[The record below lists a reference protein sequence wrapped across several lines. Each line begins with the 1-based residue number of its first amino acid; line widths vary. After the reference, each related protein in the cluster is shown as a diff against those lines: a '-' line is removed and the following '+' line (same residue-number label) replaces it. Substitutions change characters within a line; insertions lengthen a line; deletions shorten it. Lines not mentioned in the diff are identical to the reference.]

1 MEWPRSK
8 RYRTLNDISETE
20 YNSLL
25 ERVNHCPY
33 RETYHIQPKTGLLND
48 PNGLSFFQG
57 EYHLFYQWFPLG
69 PVHGLKHWYHV
80 SSKDLVHWKDCG
92 IGLSPEKY
100 YESHGVFSGTGFVKG
115 DQLYLFYTGN
125 TRDKD
130 WIRTP
135 YQCLA
140 VMDSKGNIV
149 KHEEPL
155 ICDSP
160 KEYTD
165 NFRDPKVFQQD
176 DTYYCLIGAETKENK
191 GVVAYYSSADLIH
204 WEYEGALD
212 IPSVNGFMLECPD
225 YFELNDQGILIFCAQ
240 GQKPDGDHF
249 RNIFPAGYVIGDK
262 IDFKHPEITGN
273 EYQEL
278 DRGFDFYA
286 PQTTLDEKGR
296 RILVGWLGL
305 PGVDC
310 ITDEN
315 EWAHCLTLPRELQVI
330 DGRLYQKPAAELEN
344 IRKNQRSAAS
354 EISGEKTF
362 DGFCGKIYNLEC
374 TFTDLKCKKA
384 GVKLRAGENEET
396 LFYLDKTTNKL
407 VLNRE
412 KSGRL
417 YAEEYGQIRQCDFD
431 EDHLKLQI
439 FVDTSSIEIFVNDG
453 LEVFTTRIY
462 TQEESQGITFFAEG
476 NAKLQASIWDL
487 KL

>member
-1 MEWPRSK
+1 
-8 RYRTLNDISETE
+8 
-20 YNSLL
+20 
-25 ERVNHCPY
+25 
-33 RETYHIQPKTGLLND
+33 
-48 PNGLSFFQG
+48 
-57 EYHLFYQWFPLG
+57 
-69 PVHGLKHWYHV
+69 
-80 SSKDLVHWKDCG
+80 
-92 IGLSPEKY
+92 
-100 YESHGVFSGTGFVKG
+100 
-115 DQLYLFYTGN
+115 
-125 TRDKD
+125 
-130 WIRTP
+130 
-135 YQCLA
+135 
-140 VMDSKGNIV
+140 
-149 KHEEPL
+149 
-155 ICDSP
+155 
-160 KEYTD
+160 
-165 NFRDPKVFQQD
+165 
-176 DTYYCLIGAETKENK
+176 
-191 GVVAYYSSADLIH
+191 
-204 WEYEGALD
+204 
-212 IPSVNGFMLECPD
+212 
-225 YFELNDQGILIFCAQ
+225 
-240 GQKPDGDHF
+240 
-249 RNIFPAGYVIGDK
+249 
-262 IDFKHPEITGN
+262 
-273 EYQEL
+273 
-278 DRGFDFYA
+278 
-286 PQTTLDEKGR
+286 
-296 RILVGWLGL
+296 
-305 PGVDC
+305 
-310 ITDEN
+310 
-315 EWAHCLTLPRELQVI
+315 CLTLPRELQVI

>member
-1 MEWPRSK
+1 MLVGGESLEHKGVLLFYSGSRADRFS
-8 RYRTLNDISETE
+8 YR
-20 YNSLL
+20 
-25 ERVNHCPY
+25 
-33 RETYHIQPKTGLLND
+33 GLLD
-48 PNGLSFFQG
+48 LGKQDFGYMMECPN
-57 EYHLFYQWFPLG
+57 
-69 PVHGLKHWYHV
+69 
-80 SSKDLVHWKDCG
+80 
-92 IGLSPEKY
+92 Y
-100 YESHGVFSGTGFVKG
+100 YEEDGAGVLFFSPMGMPGGSKYDYRNVFSVVYCVGKPLDTVQGCFPVGKV
-115 DQLYLFYTGN
+115 YEM
-125 TRDKD
+125 DK
-130 WIRTP
+130 
-135 YQCLA
+135 
-140 VMDSKGNIV
+140 
-149 KHEEPL
+149 
-155 ICDSP
+155 
-160 KEYTD
+160 
-165 NFRDPKVFQQD
+165 
-176 DTYYCLIGAETKENK
+176 
-191 GVVAYYSSADLIH
+191 
-204 WEYEGALD
+204 
-212 IPSVNGFMLECPD
+212 
-225 YFELNDQGILIFCAQ
+225 
-240 GQKPDGDHF
+240 
-249 RNIFPAGYVIGDK
+249 
-262 IDFKHPEITGN
+262 
-273 EYQEL
+273 
-278 DRGFDFYA
+278 GFDFYA